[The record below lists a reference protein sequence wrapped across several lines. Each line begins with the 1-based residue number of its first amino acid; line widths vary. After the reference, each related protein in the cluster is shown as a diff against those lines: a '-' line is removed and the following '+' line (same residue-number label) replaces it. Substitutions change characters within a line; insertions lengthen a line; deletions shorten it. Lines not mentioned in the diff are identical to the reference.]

1 MTLSLS
7 VVSFLAAAAICA
19 GLLLWLRP
27 WLARYALARPNARSS
42 HKVPTPQGGGIAV
55 VAATTIVVVA
65 AEIFF
70 ANQLGDQWRLSIVL
84 ASAIGLALVGVTDDL
99 RPLDAVPRLILQ
111 IAAVAAV
118 IAALPADMHIVP
130 AIPWWLDRAVML
142 VGGVWLVN
150 LVNFMDG
157 IDWMTVAEIVPTTAA
172 LSLFGLMGLLP
183 PEATLVALALCGA
196 MIGFAPFNRP
206 VAQLFLG
213 DVGSLPIGLLLGWLL
228 AVLAGGGHLAAA
240 VLLPLYYLADAT
252 ITLMRRLVNGEQVM
266 QAHRSH
272 FLSTRARC
280 RLQRQSG
287 RCTGFCLKPRART
300 VGAAHRAERVGYA
313 ECCRIRH
320 RTCSRRAIAC
330 RLESRP
336 PKINGFRTSP
346 VEFSSAGSM
355 AADGPPAP
363 HQSATR
369 MCAGKACR
377 PVPT

>member
-70 ANQLGDQWRLSIVL
+70 ANQLGDQWRLSIVF
-84 ASAIGLALVGVTDDL
+84 ASTIGLALVGVTDDL
-99 RPLDAVPRLILQ
+99 RPLDAIPRLVLQ
-111 IAAVAAV
+111 IAAVAA
-118 IAALPADMHIVP
+118 INATFPADMRIVP
-130 AIPWWLDRAVML
+130 SIPWWLDRAVML

-172 LSLFGLMGLLP
+172 LGLFGLMGLLP
-183 PEATLVALALCGA
+183 SEATLVALALCGA
-196 MIGFAPFNRP
+196 MVGFAPFNRP

-252 ITLMRRLVNGEQVM
+252 ITLMRRLVNGEQIM

-272 FLSTRARC
+272 FYQRALDVGLAVNQIVARVFALNLALGLLALLTVLRESAILNAAAFITGLILVTLLLVDLSRAR
-280 RLQRQSG
+280 R
-287 RCTGFCLKPRART
+287 K
-300 VGAAHRAERVGYA
+300 
-313 ECCRIRH
+313 
-320 RTCSRRAIAC
+320 
-330 RLESRP
+330 
-336 PKINGFRTSP
+336 
-346 VEFSSAGSM
+346 
-355 AADGPPAP
+355 
-363 HQSATR
+363 
-369 MCAGKACR
+369 
-377 PVPT
+377 

>member
-1 MTLSLS
+1 MALSLS

-65 AEIFF
+65 AETFF
-70 ANQLGDQWRLSIVL
+70 ANQFSDQWRLSIVL

-99 RPLDAVPRLILQ
+99 RPLDAVPRLVLQ
-111 IAAVAAV
+111 IAAVAAI
-118 IAALPADMHIVP
+118 IAAFPADMRIVP

-172 LSLFGLMGLLP
+172 LGLFGLMGLLSS
-183 PEATLVALALCGA
+183 EATLVALALCGA
-196 MIGFAPFNRP
+196 MVGFAPFNRP

-252 ITLMRRLVNGEQVM
+252 ITLMRRLVNGEQIM

-272 FLSTRARC
+272 FYQRALDVGLSVNQVVARVFALNLALGLLALLSVLRGSALLNAAAFITGLVLVTLLLVDLSRAR
-280 RLQRQSG
+280 R
-287 RCTGFCLKPRART
+287 K
-300 VGAAHRAERVGYA
+300 
-313 ECCRIRH
+313 
-320 RTCSRRAIAC
+320 
-330 RLESRP
+330 
-336 PKINGFRTSP
+336 
-346 VEFSSAGSM
+346 
-355 AADGPPAP
+355 
-363 HQSATR
+363 
-369 MCAGKACR
+369 
-377 PVPT
+377 

>member
-70 ANQLGDQWRLSIVL
+70 ANQLGDQWRLSIVF
-84 ASAIGLALVGVTDDL
+84 ASTIGLALVGVTDDL
-99 RPLDAVPRLILQ
+99 RPLDAIPRLVLQ
-111 IAAVAAV
+111 IAAVAAI
-118 IAALPADMHIVP
+118 IATFPADMRIVP
-130 AIPWWLDRAVML
+130 SIPWWLDRAVML

-172 LSLFGLMGLLP
+172 LGLFGLMGLLP
-183 PEATLVALALCGA
+183 SEATLVALALCGA
-196 MIGFAPFNRP
+196 MVGFAPFNRP

-252 ITLMRRLVNGEQVM
+252 ITLMRRLVNGEQIM

-272 FLSTRARC
+272 FYQRALDVGLTVNQVVARVFALNLALGLLALLTVLRESAILNAAAFITGLILVTLLLVDLSRAR
-280 RLQRQSG
+280 R
-287 RCTGFCLKPRART
+287 K
-300 VGAAHRAERVGYA
+300 
-313 ECCRIRH
+313 
-320 RTCSRRAIAC
+320 
-330 RLESRP
+330 
-336 PKINGFRTSP
+336 
-346 VEFSSAGSM
+346 
-355 AADGPPAP
+355 
-363 HQSATR
+363 
-369 MCAGKACR
+369 
-377 PVPT
+377 

>member
-70 ANQLGDQWRLSIVL
+70 ANQLGDQWRLSIVF
-84 ASAIGLALVGVTDDL
+84 ASTIGLALVGVTDDL
-99 RPLDAVPRLILQ
+99 RPFDAIPRLVLQ
-111 IAAVAAV
+111 IAAVAAI
-118 IAALPADMHIVP
+118 IATFPADMRIVP
-130 AIPWWLDRAVML
+130 SIPWWLDRAVML

-172 LSLFGLMGLLP
+172 LGLFGLMGLLP
-183 PEATLVALALCGA
+183 SEATLVALALCGA
-196 MIGFAPFNRP
+196 MVGFAPFNRP

-252 ITLMRRLVNGEQVM
+252 ITLMRRLVNGEQIM

-272 FLSTRARC
+272 FYQRALDVGLAVNQVVARVFALNLALGLLALLTVLRESAILNAAAFITGLILVTLLLVDLSRAR
-280 RLQRQSG
+280 R
-287 RCTGFCLKPRART
+287 K
-300 VGAAHRAERVGYA
+300 
-313 ECCRIRH
+313 
-320 RTCSRRAIAC
+320 
-330 RLESRP
+330 
-336 PKINGFRTSP
+336 
-346 VEFSSAGSM
+346 
-355 AADGPPAP
+355 
-363 HQSATR
+363 
-369 MCAGKACR
+369 
-377 PVPT
+377 

>member
-70 ANQLGDQWRLSIVL
+70 ANQLGDQWRLSIVF
-84 ASAIGLALVGVTDDL
+84 ASTIGLALVGVTDDL
-99 RPLDAVPRLILQ
+99 RPLDAIPRLALQ
-111 IAAVAAV
+111 IAAVAAI
-118 IAALPADMHIVP
+118 IATFPADMRIVP
-130 AIPWWLDRAVML
+130 SIPWWLDRAVML
-142 VGGVWLVN
+142 VGGIWLVN

-172 LSLFGLMGLLP
+172 LGLFGLMGLLP
-183 PEATLVALALCGA
+183 SEATLVALALCGA
-196 MIGFAPFNRP
+196 MVGFAPFNRP

-252 ITLMRRLVNGEQVM
+252 ITLMRRLVNGEQIM

-272 FLSTRARC
+272 FYQRALDVGLAVNQVVARVFALNLALGLLALLTVLRESAILNVAAFITGLILVTLLLVDLSRAR
-280 RLQRQSG
+280 R
-287 RCTGFCLKPRART
+287 K
-300 VGAAHRAERVGYA
+300 
-313 ECCRIRH
+313 
-320 RTCSRRAIAC
+320 
-330 RLESRP
+330 
-336 PKINGFRTSP
+336 
-346 VEFSSAGSM
+346 
-355 AADGPPAP
+355 
-363 HQSATR
+363 
-369 MCAGKACR
+369 
-377 PVPT
+377 

>member
-19 GLLLWLRP
+19 GLLLRLRP

-99 RPLDAVPRLILQ
+99 RPLDAIPRLALQ
-111 IAAVAAV
+111 IAAVAAI
-118 IAALPADMHIVP
+118 IATFPADMRIVP
-130 AIPWWLDRAVML
+130 SIPWWLDRAVML
-142 VGGVWLVN
+142 VGGIWLVN

-172 LSLFGLMGLLP
+172 LGLFGLMGLLSS
-183 PEATLVALALCGA
+183 EATLVALALCGA
-196 MIGFAPFNRP
+196 MVGFAPFNRP

-252 ITLMRRLVNGEQVM
+252 ITLMRRLVNGEQIM

-272 FLSTRARC
+272 FYQRALDVGLAVNQIVARVFALNLALGLLALLTVLMESAILNAAAFITGLILVTLLLVDLSRAR
-280 RLQRQSG
+280 R
-287 RCTGFCLKPRART
+287 K
-300 VGAAHRAERVGYA
+300 
-313 ECCRIRH
+313 
-320 RTCSRRAIAC
+320 
-330 RLESRP
+330 
-336 PKINGFRTSP
+336 
-346 VEFSSAGSM
+346 
-355 AADGPPAP
+355 
-363 HQSATR
+363 
-369 MCAGKACR
+369 
-377 PVPT
+377 

>member
-70 ANQLGDQWRLSIVL
+70 ANQLGDQWRLSIVF
-84 ASAIGLALVGVTDDL
+84 ASTIGLALVGVTDDL
-99 RPLDAVPRLILQ
+99 RPFDAIPRLVLQ
-111 IAAVAAV
+111 IAAVAAI
-118 IAALPADMHIVP
+118 IATFPADMRIVP
-130 AIPWWLDRAVML
+130 SIPWWLDRAVML
-142 VGGVWLVN
+142 VGGIWLVN

-172 LSLFGLMGLLP
+172 LGLFGLMGLLP
-183 PEATLVALALCGA
+183 SEATLVALALCGA
-196 MIGFAPFNRP
+196 MVGFAPFNRP

-252 ITLMRRLVNGEQVM
+252 ITLMRRLVNGEQIM

-272 FLSTRARC
+272 FYQRALDVGLAVNQIVARVFALNLALGLLALLTVLRESAILNAAAFITGLILVTLLLVDLSRAR
-280 RLQRQSG
+280 R
-287 RCTGFCLKPRART
+287 K
-300 VGAAHRAERVGYA
+300 
-313 ECCRIRH
+313 
-320 RTCSRRAIAC
+320 
-330 RLESRP
+330 
-336 PKINGFRTSP
+336 
-346 VEFSSAGSM
+346 
-355 AADGPPAP
+355 
-363 HQSATR
+363 
-369 MCAGKACR
+369 
-377 PVPT
+377 

>member
-1 MTLSLS
+1 MLS
-7 VVSFLAAAAICA
+7 VMSFLAAAAICA

-55 VAATTIVVVA
+55 VAATTIVVAV

-70 ANQLGDQWRLSIVL
+70 PNQFGDQWRLSIVL

-99 RPLDAVPRLILQ
+99 RPLDAVPRLVLQ

-118 IAALPADMHIVP
+118 VAAFPADMRIVS
-130 AIPWWLDRAVML
+130 AIPWWLDRALML

-157 IDWMTVAEIVPTTAA
+157 IDWMTVAEIMPATAA
-172 LSLFGLMGLLP
+172 LGLFGFMGALP

-196 MIGFAPFNRP
+196 MVGFAPFNRP
-206 VAQLFLG
+206 IAKLFLG

-228 AVLAGGGHLAAA
+228 AVLAGGGHFAAA
-240 VLLPLYYLADAT
+240 ALLPLYYLADAT

-272 FLSTRARC
+272 FYQRALDVGFTVNQVVARVFALNLALGLLALLTVLRGSAMLNAAAFVVGLVLVALLLVDLSRAR
-280 RLQRQSG
+280 R
-287 RCTGFCLKPRART
+287 K
-300 VGAAHRAERVGYA
+300 
-313 ECCRIRH
+313 
-320 RTCSRRAIAC
+320 
-330 RLESRP
+330 
-336 PKINGFRTSP
+336 
-346 VEFSSAGSM
+346 
-355 AADGPPAP
+355 
-363 HQSATR
+363 
-369 MCAGKACR
+369 
-377 PVPT
+377 

>member
-70 ANQLGDQWRLSIVL
+70 ANQLGDQWRLSIVF
-84 ASAIGLALVGVTDDL
+84 ASTIGLALVGVTDDL
-99 RPLDAVPRLILQ
+99 RPLDAVPRLVLQ
-111 IAAVAAV
+111 IAAVAAI
-118 IAALPADMHIVP
+118 IAAFPADMRIVP
-130 AIPWWLDRAVML
+130 SIPWWLDRAVML

-172 LSLFGLMGLLP
+172 LGLFGLMGLLP
-183 PEATLVALALCGA
+183 SEATLVALALCGA
-196 MIGFAPFNRP
+196 MVGFAPFNRP

-252 ITLMRRLVNGEQVM
+252 ITLMRRLANGEQVM

-272 FLSTRARC
+272 FYQRA
-280 RLQRQSG
+280 LDV
-287 RCTGFCLKPRART
+287 GFSVKQVVARVFALNLALGLLALLT
-300 VGAAHRAERVGYA
+300 VLRG
-313 ECCRIRH
+313 
-320 RTCSRRAIAC
+320 
-330 RLESRP
+330 
-336 PKINGFRTSP
+336 
-346 VEFSSAGSM
+346 
-355 AADGPPAP
+355 
-363 HQSATR
+363 SATLNAAAFVTGLVLVTLLLVDLS
-369 MCAGKACR
+369 CARRK
-377 PVPT
+377 

>member
-7 VVSFLAAAAICA
+7 VVSFLAAAAICT

-55 VAATTIVVVA
+55 VAAPTIVVVA

-70 ANQLGDQWRLSIVL
+70 ANQLGDQWRLSIVF
-84 ASAIGLALVGVTDDL
+84 ASTIGLALVGVTDDL
-99 RPLDAVPRLILQ
+99 RPLDAIPRLALQ
-111 IAAVAAV
+111 IAAVAAI
-118 IAALPADMHIVP
+118 IATFPADMRIVP
-130 AIPWWLDRAVML
+130 SIPWWLDRAVML
-142 VGGVWLVN
+142 VGGIWLVN

-172 LSLFGLMGLLP
+172 LGLFGLMGLLP
-183 PEATLVALALCGA
+183 SEATLVALALCGA
-196 MIGFAPFNRP
+196 MVGFAPFNRP

-252 ITLMRRLVNGEQVM
+252 ITLMRRLVNGEQIM

-272 FLSTRARC
+272 FYQRALDVGLAVNQIVARVFVLNLALGLLALLTVLRESAILNVAAFITGLILVTLLLVDLSRAR
-280 RLQRQSG
+280 R
-287 RCTGFCLKPRART
+287 K
-300 VGAAHRAERVGYA
+300 
-313 ECCRIRH
+313 
-320 RTCSRRAIAC
+320 
-330 RLESRP
+330 
-336 PKINGFRTSP
+336 
-346 VEFSSAGSM
+346 
-355 AADGPPAP
+355 
-363 HQSATR
+363 
-369 MCAGKACR
+369 
-377 PVPT
+377 

>member
-70 ANQLGDQWRLSIVL
+70 ANQLGDQWRLSIVF
-84 ASAIGLALVGVTDDL
+84 ASTIGLALVGVTDDL
-99 RPLDAVPRLILQ
+99 RPLDAIPRLVLQ
-111 IAAVAAV
+111 IAAVAAI
-118 IAALPADMHIVP
+118 IATFPADMRIVP
-130 AIPWWLDRAVML
+130 SIPWWLDRAVML
-142 VGGVWLVN
+142 VGGIWLVN

-172 LSLFGLMGLLP
+172 LGLFGLMGLLP
-183 PEATLVALALCGA
+183 SEATLVALALCGA
-196 MIGFAPFNRP
+196 MVGFAPFNRP

-252 ITLMRRLVNGEQVM
+252 ITLMRRLVNGEQIM

-272 FLSTRARC
+272 FYQRA
-280 RLQRQSG
+280 LDVGLAVNQVV
-287 RCTGFCLKPRART
+287 ARVFALNLALGLLALLT
-300 VGAAHRAERVGYA
+300 VLRDQLY
-313 ECCRIRH
+313 
-320 RTCSRRAIAC
+320 
-330 RLESRP
+330 
-336 PKINGFRTSP
+336 
-346 VEFSSAGSM
+346 
-355 AADGPPAP
+355 
-363 HQSATR
+363 
-369 MCAGKACR
+369 
-377 PVPT
+377 